1 MVLTIRDDFDLKKI
15 ADSGQCFRFNELPEF
30 CGKAES
36 GEMIGACDEA
46 GPGDETGT
54 CDEAQGRTSKRF
66 SVTASNRHVF
76 VTELGQ
82 NRYEFDC
89 SKEEFDS
96 FWKRYFDLELSY
108 KKIRQL
114 IDKKEDPYLY
124 SASEFGKGIRIL
136 RQDPW
141 EMLIS
146 FIISQRKNIPAI
158 KASIEKLCA
167 LAGDVICE
175 DEVCGKIY
183 SFPTPKQLSA
193 LSMEQL
199 SSCSLGYRD
208 KYVHQAALDVASGA
222 VDLDSWKNLGDE
234 ALMENLLKLFGVGVK
249 VANCEILFGYHR
261 LDAFPKDVWIN
272 RVLDVQ
278 YPQGFLFDKYAP
290 YNGVMQ
296 QYLFFYSRSMG

>member
-1 MVLTIRDDFDLKKI
+1 MIMEITIKDDFDLAKI
-15 ADSGQCFRFNELPEF
+15 ADSGQCFRFNEVPEP
-30 CGKAES
+30 CDKAE
-36 GEMIGACDEA
+36 GAAHKCY
-46 GPGDETGT
+46 
-54 CDEAQGRTSKRF
+54 
-66 SVTASNRHVF
+66 SVAALNRHVYIK
-76 VTELGQ
+76 ELGQ

-96 FWKRYFDLELSY
+96 FWKRYFDLDLSY
-108 KKIRQL
+108 KKIRER
-114 IDKKEDPYLY
+114 IDEEEDPYLY
-124 SASEFGKGIRIL
+124 RAAEYGKGIRIL

-167 LAGDVICE
+167 LAGNVIADDPE
-175 DEVCGKIY
+175 TGRIY
-183 SFPTPKQLSA
+183 SFPTPDKLAA

-199 SSCSLGYRD
+199 SGCSLGYRD
-208 KYVHQAALDVASGA
+208 KYVHQAALDVVSGA
-222 VDLDSWKNLGDE
+222 VDLSALEKVGDDK
-234 ALMENLLKLFGVGVK
+234 LMEELLKLFGVGVK

-272 RVLDVQ
+272 RVLEEQ

>member
-1 MVLTIRDDFDLKKI
+1 MVLTIQDDFDLGKI
-15 ADSGQCFRFNELPEF
+15 ADSGQCFRFNEVP
-30 CGKAES
+30 GS
-36 GEMIGACDEA
+36 GSGDA
-46 GPGDETGT
+46 GVVH
-54 CDEAQGRTSKRF
+54 KRY
-66 SVTASNRHVF
+66 SVAAVNRHLF

-82 NRYEFDC
+82 DKYEFGC
-89 SKEEFDS
+89 SEDEFES
-96 FWKRYFDLELSY
+96 FWKRYFDLDISY
-108 KKIRQL
+108 SQIRGK
-114 IDKKEDPYLY
+114 IDKKKDPYLY
-124 SASEFGKGIRIL
+124 RASEYGKGIRIL

-167 LAGDVICE
+167 LAGNVIADDPE
-175 DEVCGKIY
+175 TGRIY
-183 SFPTPKQLSA
+183 SFPTPDKLAA

-199 SSCSLGYRD
+199 SGCSLGYRD
-208 KYVHQAALDVASGA
+208 KYVHQAALDVVSGA
-222 VDLDSWKNLGDE
+222 VDLSALEKVGDDK
-234 ALMENLLKLFGVGVK
+234 LMEELLKLFGVGVK

-272 RVLDVQ
+272 RVLEEQ

>member
-1 MVLTIRDDFDLKKI
+1 MIITITDDFDLKKI
-15 ADSGQCFRFNELPEF
+15 ADSGQCFRFNEV
-30 CGKAES
+30 
-36 GEMIGACDEA
+36 
-46 GPGDETGT
+46 TGT
-54 CDEAQGRTSKRF
+54 GTGGDVASCRRY
-66 SVTASNRHVF
+66 SVSALNRHVF
-76 VTELGQ
+76 VKELGQ
-82 NRYEFDC
+82 NRYDLDC
-89 SKEEFDS
+89 SEDEFES
-96 FWKRYFDLELSY
+96 FWKRYFDLDLSY
-108 KKIRQL
+108 SEIRGRIDQKK
-114 IDKKEDPYLY
+114 DPYLF
-124 SASEFGKGIRIL
+124 SASQYGKGIRIL

-183 SFPTPKQLSA
+183 SFPTPEKLAA

-199 SSCSLGYRD
+199 SGCSLGYRD

-222 VDLDSWKNLGDE
+222 VDLE
-234 ALMENLLKLFGVGVK
+234 AWRELDDDGLMEKLLKLFGVGVK

-272 RVLDVQ
+272 RVLDTR
-278 YPQGFLFDKYAP
+278 YPDGFLFDDYAP

-296 QYLFFYSRSMG
+296 QYLFFYSRSEGMQ

>member
-1 MVLTIRDDFDLKKI
+1 MIITITDDFDLKKI
-15 ADSGQCFRFNELPEF
+15 ADSGQCFRFNEV
-30 CGKAES
+30 
-36 GEMIGACDEA
+36 
-46 GPGDETGT
+46 PGDLNS
-54 CDEAQGRTSKRF
+54 DHKRY
-66 SVTASNRHVF
+66 SVAAGSRHVF
-76 VTELGQ
+76 VKELGQ
-82 NRYEFDC
+82 NRYDFDC
-89 SKEEFDS
+89 SEDEFET
-96 FWKRYFDLELSY
+96 FWKRYFDLDLSY
-108 KKIRQL
+108 SEIRGKISKKQ
-114 IDKKEDPYLY
+114 DPYLFA
-124 SASEFGKGIRIL
+124 ASEYGKGIRIL

-183 SFPTPKQLSA
+183 SFPAPEKLSA

-199 SSCSLGYRD
+199 SGCSLGYRD

-222 VDLDSWKNLGDE
+222 VDLE
-234 ALMENLLKLFGVGVK
+234 AWRELDDDGLMENLLKLFGVGVK

-272 RVLDVQ
+272 RVLDTR
-278 YPQGFLFDKYAP
+278 YPDGFLFDDYAP

-296 QYLFFYSRSMG
+296 QYLFFYSRSEGMQ